1 VASVPV
7 SRPNLIRLPAYPVA
21 GALVGHAWPSYIVG
35 MRIGNLNLK
44 GRAILAPLA
53 GVSNRPFR
61 LLAIEAG
68 AAMSFTEMV
77 SSEGIIRSQGKTLSL
92 LRFRP
97 DEQPI
102 GIQLFGADPEVM
114 REAAAIVA
122 GQFRPDVI
130 DINFGCSVRKVVRN
144 HAGAALL
151 KDLEIAE
158 RVIRGVVE
166 GAGDIPV
173 TIKLRSGWDESSPVY
188 IQLGKIAEQTGV
200 KAVTLHPRPA
210 SIGFAGKADWAAIG
224 NLKKALSIPV
234 IGNGDVWSPGDAL
247 RMLEE
252 TGCDAVMI
260 GRAAMANPHVFKQV
274 NQLLATGES
283 PSGPSLLERINLALK
298 HARLMSEE
306 FGEERG
312 IKMMRRHLVRYA
324 KGFPGAARIRPLL
337 VKVCTTGDIARVFD
351 SYLMEDLYD
360 HGITG
365 VRGIAE
371 DQD

>member
-1 VASVPV
+1 
-7 SRPNLIRLPAYPVA
+7 
-21 GALVGHAWPSYIVG
+21 

-252 TGCDAVMI
+252 TGCDGVMI
-260 GRAAMANPHVFKQV
+260 GRAALGNPFIFKQV
-274 NQLLATGES
+274 NHYLATGE
-283 PSGPSLLERINLALK
+283 LLQEPAVRDKITMACR
-298 HARLMSEE
+298 HARLMAEE
-306 FGEERG
+306 YGEQRG
-312 IKMMRRHLVRYA
+312 IVKMRGYLGWYV
-324 KGFPGAARIRPLL
+324 KGFQGASQLRQRLCR
-337 VKVCTTGDIARVFD
+337 VCTISDIEEIFGD
-351 SYLMEDLYD
+351 YLNERL
-360 HGITG
+360 ILKP
-365 VRGIAE
+365 
-371 DQD
+371 